1 MDSFDAM
8 KILMAEQQIIQSAQ
22 YAIDELRKHREV
34 VEIRSLVDALDALAQ
49 LDDDL
54 TS

>member
-8 KILMAEQQIIQSAQ
+8 KILMAERAVIEAAQ

-34 VEIRSLVDALDALAQ
+34 AEIRSLVDALDALEQ

>member
-8 KILMAEQQIIQSAQ
+8 RILMAERDVVESAQ
-22 YAIDELRKHREV
+22 YAIDELRKHREMA
-34 VEIRSLVDALDALAQ
+34 EIRSLVDALDALAQ